1 MTQGINFKPIE
12 DYSVGDIQKMLKS
25 DYKPMDMEVIETPA
39 RINPSNL
46 KGIEAEKIYYMMG
59 ARLCQRYRNTILRM
73 NY

>member
-1 MTQGINFKPIE
+1 MTQGIDFKPIGN
-12 DYSVGDIQKMLKS
+12 YSIGDVEKMLKS
-25 DYKPMDMEVIETPA
+25 NYKPNDMEVIETSA